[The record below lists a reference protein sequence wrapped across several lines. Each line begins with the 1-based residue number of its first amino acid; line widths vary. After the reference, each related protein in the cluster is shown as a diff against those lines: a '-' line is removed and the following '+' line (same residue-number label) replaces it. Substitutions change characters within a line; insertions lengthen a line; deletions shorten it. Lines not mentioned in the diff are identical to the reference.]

1 MTGDLLLM
9 ETILRPASRLAAAS
23 KSSVAVASIAAV
35 AEGEMIVTLGLKG
48 KAEPVVA
55 RRITFAG

>member
-1 MTGDLLLM
+1 M
-9 ETILRPASRLAAAS
+9 ETILRPASRLALAS

-35 AEGEMIVTLGLKG
+35 AEGEMIVTLGLQG

-55 RRITFAG
+55 HRITFAG

>member
-9 ETILRPASRLAAAS
+9 ETILRPASRRAAVS
-23 KSSVAVASIAAV
+23 KSAAAVASIAAV
-35 AEGEMIVTLGLKG
+35 AESEMIVTLGLKG